1 MTPRPHPFTLVFG
14 ALADEHFPAIRDA
27 VGATS
32 DRDRFLLAQ
41 PVVELLQLLRP
52 EGGVGEAMDDFVA
65 FAHAAFR
72 FWADGAI
79 NRDCDVATTHA
90 LCASQARALGA
101 APATAQYVQLAPH
114 LVWAQLG
121 DDTPHEPLDGW
132 FAIPD
137 GEQLQVVAC
146 FGVHPE
152 RPGLSVVALKGGPP
166 GSLAREDGSP
176 LFAPTMTGGGAAGLH
191 AVAAPE
197 ELLLLAWRAA
207 EAGGER

>member
-1 MTPRPHPFTLVFG
+1 MTVRPHPFTLVFG

-27 VGATS
+27 VGITP

-79 NRDCDVATTHA
+79 SRDCDVATTHA
-90 LCASQARALGA
+90 LCATAARPPGT
-101 APATAQYVQLAPH
+101 APGVTQYVQLAPH
-114 LVWAQLG
+114 IVWAQLA

-137 GEQLQVVAC
+137 GERLQVVAC

-152 RPGLSVVALKGGPP
+152 RPGLSVVAVAGGRP
-166 GSLAREDGSP
+166 GALAREDGSP
-176 LFAPTMTGGGAAGLH
+176 LFTPTMSGGDAAGLH

>member
-1 MTPRPHPFTLVFG
+1 MNQRPHPFTLVFG
-14 ALADEHFPAIRDA
+14 SLVDEHFPAIRDS
-27 VGATS
+27 VGATP

-52 EGGVGEAMDDFVA
+52 EGGVGEAMEDFVA

-72 FWADGAI
+72 FWADGSI
-79 NRDCDVATTHA
+79 TRDCDVVATHA
-90 LCASQARALGA
+90 LCAADARVRGT
-101 APATAQYVQLAPH
+101 APEVTQYLQLAPH
-114 LVWAQLG
+114 LVWAQLA

-137 GEQLQVVAC
+137 GERLQVVAC

-152 RPGLSVVALKGGPP
+152 RPGLSVVALTGGPP
-166 GSLAREDGSP
+166 GQLARADGSP
-176 LFAPTMTGGGAAGLH
+176 LFAPTMTGGAAAGLH

-207 EAGGER
+207 AGGEG

>member
-1 MTPRPHPFTLVFG
+1 MNQRPHPFTLVFG
-14 ALADEHFPAIRDA
+14 GLADEHFPAIRDA
-27 VGATS
+27 VGTTP

-79 NRDCDVATTHA
+79 TRDFDVVATHA
-90 LCASQARALGA
+90 LCAAEARVGGP
-101 APATAQYVQLAPH
+101 APEATQYLQLAPH
-114 LVWAQLG
+114 LVWAQLA
-121 DDTPHEPLDGW
+121 DDLPHEPLDGW

-137 GEQLQVVAC
+137 GERLQVVAC

-152 RPGLSVVALKGGPP
+152 RPGLSVVALTGGPP
-166 GSLAREDGSP
+166 GPLAREDGSP
-176 LFAPTMTGGGAAGLH
+176 LFAPTMTGGAAAGLH
-191 AVAAPE
+191 AIAAPE

-207 EAGGER
+207 AGGKS